1 MGGKDAASSR
11 YIFTRLAPQ
20 TRKIF
25 CADDDAVLKYN
36 EEDGQKVEPEWYAP
50 IVPMVLVNGAEG
62 IGTGFS
68 SYVPPYK
75 LEDLVTNIRHAL
87 DGKHM
92 VPMVPYFKGFT
103 GTVTKKGEHA
113 WVLSG
118 VVTKEGSA
126 WRITDLPPGKWIQDV
141 KEHLDDLVE
150 KGVVQKYENH
160 STETQPDFKVWCE
173 EAPEIAKTIHTSNMY
188 LITPKGIKKYA
199 SPEEILCDYLETRMR
214 IYAKRKA
221 YLLKRMAAECETLT
235 LKAKFVRDVIEGRLV
250 VFKVARE
257 TLEATMADKGY
268 PKELLNTKTYEY
280 TREEVERLVARVKE
294 YREAYATLETTTVS
308 DLWKQNLRT
317 L

>member
-1 MGGKDAASSR
+1 
-11 YIFTRLAPQ
+11 
-20 TRKIF
+20 
-25 CADDDAVLKYN
+25 
-36 EEDGQKVEPEWYAP
+36 
-50 IVPMVLVNGAEG
+50 
-62 IGTGFS
+62 
-68 SYVPPYK
+68 
-75 LEDLVTNIRHAL
+75 
-87 DGKHM
+87 M

-280 TREEVERLVARVKE
+280 TSEEVERLVARVKE
-294 YREAYATLETTTVS
+294 YREAYATLETTTELEIVS
-308 DLWKQNLRT
+308 VPLSVAATVGLGGEGSGAMISSTEEKERRGVPPPMRQPVRRQGGGAAPGAGWRGAGGGAAGCCCCGGAGWWTGGGGATRWGAATPPAGL
-317 L
+317 